1 MSMFKEFAMPPL
13 VLTVI
18 AAVVTGALV
27 ATESVTTPIIEQQAA
42 AAADA
47 ARAVVLPS
55 ADSFTQ
61 VTVDEMPEGGVDI
74 YEANNGT
81 GYVVTAQA
89 KGYGG
94 MLKVMVGIDSNGLIS
109 GTEVLEN
116 NETQGLGSKV
126 SEHAFMDQ
134 YIGKDSTLEG
144 IETISGTTISSNAF
158 SKAVQ
163 NAYQVY
169 GVAAGVEVAGTQ
181 RDPITDEVK
190 AELFPNVT
198 SFQKYAVEG
207 EAYKAGDEG
216 YIVVTSNA
224 GFAGDV
230 TTAIGFDLDG
240 AITGVVFTETS
251 ETQDYGEQYTRASW
265 KDAQVGKTSADE
277 LDLISG
283 STVTYDALKL
293 NFTEAFEM
301 LPTLADASLEYEG
314 TAEGY
319 NGTMTVAVGIDSTGA
334 ITSVRLVDSA
344 DDFASKVSDEAFTSQ
359 FVGKTSTD
367 GISTISGAT
376 VSSTAFIEAVNN
388 ALAAQKGA

>member
-1 MSMFKEFAMPPL
+1 
-13 VLTVI
+13 
-18 AAVVTGALV
+18 
-27 ATESVTTPIIEQQAA
+27 
-42 AAADA
+42 
-47 ARAVVLPS
+47 
-55 ADSFTQ
+55 
-61 VTVDEMPEGGVDI
+61 MPEGGVDV
-74 YEANNGT
+74 YEATNGS

-94 MLKVMVGIDSNGLIS
+94 MLKVMVGIDSNGLIT

-134 YIGKDSTLEG
+134 YIGKDSNLEG
-144 IETISGTTISSNAF
+144 IEAIGGTTISSNAF
-158 SKAVQ
+158 TKAVRI
-163 NAYQVY
+163 AYEVY
-169 GVAAGVEVAGTQ
+169 GQAAGVEITGVE
-181 RDPITDEVK
+181 REPISDEVK

-207 EAYKAGDEG
+207 EAYRAGNEG
-216 YIVVTSNA
+216 YIIVTTSA

-230 TTAIGFDLDG
+230 TTAIGLDNNG

-251 ETQDYGEQYTRASW
+251 ETQDYGEQYTRNSW
-265 KDAQVGKTSADE
+265 KTAQVGKTSADE
-277 LDLISG
+277 LDMISG
-283 STVTYDALKL
+283 ATITGDALKQ
-293 NFTEAFEM
+293 NFAQAFEL
-301 LPTLADASLEYEG
+301 LPTLADASLEYVG

-334 ITSVRLVDSA
+334 ITSVRLVESG

>member
-61 VTVDEMPEGGVDI
+61 VTVDEMPEGGIDI

-230 TTAIGFDLDG
+230 TTAIGFDLNG

>member
-13 VLTVI
+13 VLTII

-27 ATESVTTPIIEQQAA
+27 ATESITTPIIQAQAA

-47 ARAVVLPS
+47 ARAVVLPA
-55 ADSFTQ
+55 ADSFEQ
-61 VTVDEMPEGGVDI
+61 VTVDEMPEGGIDV
-74 YEANNGT
+74 YEATNGS

-94 MLKVMVGIDSNGLIS
+94 MLKVMVGIDSNGLIT

-144 IETISGTTISSNAF
+144 LEVISGTTISSNAF
-158 SKAVQ
+158 TKAVQ

-169 GVAAGVEVAGTQ
+169 AVAAGVEVAGVE
-181 RDPITDEVK
+181 REPITDEVK
-190 AELFPNVT
+190 AELFPNVA

-207 EAYKAGDEG
+207 EAYKAGNEG
-216 YIVVTSNA
+216 CIIVTTSA
-224 GFAGDV
+224 GFAGDI
-230 TTAIGFDLDG
+230 TTAIGFDNNG

-251 ETQDYGEQYTRASW
+251 ETADYGEMYTRASW

-277 LDLISG
+277 LDVISG
-283 STVTYDALKL
+283 ATITGDALKQ
-293 NFTEAFEM
+293 NFAQAFEM

-334 ITSVRLVDSA
+334 ITSVRLVESG
-344 DDFASKVSDEAFTSQ
+344 DDFVSKVSDEAFTSQ
-359 FVGKTSTD
+359 FIGKTSTD

>member
-230 TTAIGFDLDG
+230 TTAIGFDLNG

-265 KDAQVGKTSADE
+265 KDAQMGKTSADE

-283 STVTYDALKL
+283 ATVTYDALKL

-334 ITSVRLVDSA
+334 ITSVRLVDST

>member
-230 TTAIGFDLDG
+230 TTAIGFDPNG

-283 STVTYDALKL
+283 ATVTYDALKL

>member
-27 ATESVTTPIIEQQAA
+27 ATESITTPIIEQQAA

-47 ARAVVLPS
+47 ARAVVLPA
-55 ADSFTQ
+55 ADSFNQ
-61 VTVDEMPEGGVDI
+61 LTVDEMPEGGVDV
-74 YEANNGT
+74 YEATNGS

-94 MLKVMVGIDSNGLIS
+94 MLKVMVGIDSNGLIT

-134 YIGKDSTLEG
+134 YIGKDSNLEG
-144 IETISGTTISSNAF
+144 IEAIGGTTISSNAF
-158 SKAVQ
+158 TKAVRI
-163 NAYQVY
+163 AYEVY
-169 GVAAGVEVAGTQ
+169 GQAAGVEIAGVE
-181 RDPITDEVK
+181 REPISDEVK
-190 AELFPNVT
+190 AELLPNVT

-207 EAYKAGDEG
+207 EAYRAGNEG
-216 YIVVTSNA
+216 YIIVTTSA

-230 TTAIGFDLDG
+230 TTAIGLDNNG

-251 ETQDYGEQYTRASW
+251 ETQDYGEQYTRNSW
-265 KDAQVGKTSADE
+265 KTAQVGKTSADE
-277 LDLISG
+277 LDMISG
-283 STVTYDALKL
+283 ATITGDALKQ
-293 NFTEAFEM
+293 NFAQAFEL
-301 LPTLADASLEYEG
+301 LPTLADASLEYVG

-334 ITSVRLVDSA
+334 ITSVRLVESG

>member
-94 MLKVMVGIDSNGLIS
+94 MLKVMVRIDSNGLIS

-230 TTAIGFDLDG
+230 TTAIGFDLNG

-283 STVTYDALKL
+283 ATVTYDALKL

>member
-27 ATESVTTPIIEQQAA
+27 ATESITTPIIEQQAA

-47 ARAVVLPS
+47 ARAVVLPA
-55 ADSFTQ
+55 ADSFNQ
-61 VTVDEMPEGGVDI
+61 LTVDEMPEGGVDV
-74 YEANNGT
+74 YEATNGS

-94 MLKVMVGIDSNGLIS
+94 MLKVMVGIDSNGLIT

-134 YIGKDSTLEG
+134 YIGKDSNLEG
-144 IETISGTTISSNAF
+144 IEAIGGTTISSNAF
-158 SKAVQ
+158 TKAARI
-163 NAYQVY
+163 AYEVY
-169 GVAAGVEVAGTQ
+169 GQAAGVEIAGVE
-181 RDPITDEVK
+181 REPISDEVK

-207 EAYKAGDEG
+207 EAYRAGNEG
-216 YIVVTSNA
+216 YIIVTTSA

-230 TTAIGFDLDG
+230 TTAIGLDNNG

-251 ETQDYGEQYTRASW
+251 ETQDYGEQYTRNSW
-265 KDAQVGKTSADE
+265 KTAQVGKTSADE
-277 LDLISG
+277 LDMISG
-283 STVTYDALKL
+283 ATITGDALKQ
-293 NFTEAFEM
+293 NFAQAFEL
-301 LPTLADASLEYEG
+301 LPTLADASLEYVG

-334 ITSVRLVDSA
+334 ITSVRLVESG

>member
-1 MSMFKEFAMPPL
+1 MGMFKEFAMPPL

-230 TTAIGFDLDG
+230 TTAIGFDLNG

-283 STVTYDALKL
+283 ATVTYDALKL

-334 ITSVRLVDSA
+334 ITSVRLVDST

>member
-27 ATESVTTPIIEQQAA
+27 ATESITTPIIEQQAA

-47 ARAVVLPS
+47 ARAVVLPA
-55 ADSFTQ
+55 ADSFNQ
-61 VTVDEMPEGGVDI
+61 LTVDEMPEGGVDV
-74 YEANNGT
+74 YEATNGS

-94 MLKVMVGIDSNGLIS
+94 MLKVMVGIDSNGLIT

-134 YIGKDSTLEG
+134 YIGKDSNLEG
-144 IETISGTTISSNAF
+144 IEAIGGTTISSNAF
-158 SKAVQ
+158 TKAVRI
-163 NAYQVY
+163 AYEVY
-169 GVAAGVEVAGTQ
+169 GQAAGVEIAGVE
-181 RDPITDEVK
+181 REPISDEVK

-207 EAYKAGDEG
+207 EAYRAGNEG
-216 YIVVTSNA
+216 YIIVTTSA

-230 TTAIGFDLDG
+230 TTAIGLDNNG

-251 ETQDYGEQYTRASW
+251 ETQDYGEQYTRNSW
-265 KDAQVGKTSADE
+265 KTAQVGKTSADE
-277 LDLISG
+277 LDVISG
-283 STVTYDALKL
+283 ATITGDALKQ
-293 NFTEAFEM
+293 NFAQAFEL
-301 LPTLADASLEYEG
+301 LPTLADASLEYVG

-334 ITSVRLVDSA
+334 ITGIRVVESG
-344 DDFASKVSDEAFTSQ
+344 DDFVSKVSDEAFTSQ
-359 FVGKTSTD
+359 FIGKTSTD

>member
-1 MSMFKEFAMPPL
+1 M
-13 VLTVI
+13 
-18 AAVVTGALV
+18 
-27 ATESVTTPIIEQQAA
+27 
-42 AAADA
+42 
-47 ARAVVLPS
+47 
-55 ADSFTQ
+55 
-61 VTVDEMPEGGVDI
+61 DEMPEGGIDI

-224 GFAGDV
+224 GFARRCNHCHW
-230 TTAIGFDLDG
+230 FR
-240 AITGVVFTETS
+240 S
-251 ETQDYGEQYTRASW
+251 ERRHYRRGIHRDQRNPGLRRTVYPCFLEGCSGGQDFGR
-265 KDAQVGKTSADE
+265 
-277 LDLISG
+277 
-283 STVTYDALKL
+283 
-293 NFTEAFEM
+293 
-301 LPTLADASLEYEG
+301 
-314 TAEGY
+314 
-319 NGTMTVAVGIDSTGA
+319 
-334 ITSVRLVDSA
+334 
-344 DDFASKVSDEAFTSQ
+344 
-359 FVGKTSTD
+359 
-367 GISTISGAT
+367 
-376 VSSTAFIEAVNN
+376 
-388 ALAAQKGA
+388 

>member
-230 TTAIGFDLDG
+230 TTAIGFDLNG

-283 STVTYDALKL
+283 ATVTYDALKL

-334 ITSVRLVDSA
+334 ITSVRLVDST

-359 FVGKTSTD
+359 FVGKTSAD

>member
-230 TTAIGFDLDG
+230 TTAIGFDLNG

-283 STVTYDALKL
+283 ATVTYDALKL

-301 LPTLADASLEYEG
+301 LPTLTDASLEYEG

>member
-134 YIGKDSTLEG
+134 YIGKDSALEG

-230 TTAIGFDLDG
+230 TTAIGFDLNG

>member
-230 TTAIGFDLDG
+230 TTAIGFDLNG

-277 LDLISG
+277 QDIISG
-283 STVTYDALKL
+283 STVTYVALKL
-293 NFTEAFEM
+293 NFTQALEM
-301 LPTLADASLEYEG
+301 MPTLADASLEYEG

>member
-230 TTAIGFDLDG
+230 TTAIGFDLNG

-265 KDAQVGKTSADE
+265 KDSQVGKTSADE

>member
-1 MSMFKEFAMPPL
+1 MPPL

-109 GTEVLEN
+109 GTEVLKN

-230 TTAIGFDLDG
+230 TTAIGFDLNG

>member
-27 ATESVTTPIIEQQAA
+27 ATESITTPIIEQQAA

-47 ARAVVLPS
+47 ARAVVLPA
-55 ADSFTQ
+55 ADSFNQ
-61 VTVDEMPEGGVDI
+61 LTVDEMPEGGVDV
-74 YEANNGT
+74 YEATNGS

-94 MLKVMVGIDSNGLIS
+94 MLKVMVGIDSNGLIT

-134 YIGKDSTLEG
+134 YIGKDSNLEG
-144 IETISGTTISSNAF
+144 IEAIGGTTISSNAF
-158 SKAVQ
+158 TKAVRI
-163 NAYQVY
+163 AYEVY
-169 GVAAGVEVAGTQ
+169 GQAAGVEIAGVE
-181 RDPITDEVK
+181 REPISDEAK

-207 EAYKAGDEG
+207 EAYRAGNEG
-216 YIVVTSNA
+216 YIIVTTSA

-230 TTAIGFDLDG
+230 TTAIGLDNNG

-251 ETQDYGEQYTRASW
+251 ETQDYGEQYTRNSW
-265 KDAQVGKTSADE
+265 KTAQVGKTSADE
-277 LDLISG
+277 LDMISG
-283 STVTYDALKL
+283 ATITGDALKQ
-293 NFTEAFEM
+293 NFAQAFEL
-301 LPTLADASLEYEG
+301 LPTLADASLEYVG

-334 ITSVRLVDSA
+334 ITSVRLVESG

>member
-1 MSMFKEFAMPPL
+1 MPPL

-230 TTAIGFDLDG
+230 TTAIGFDLNG

-344 DDFASKVSDEAFTSQ
+344 DDFASKVSDETFTSQ

>member
-1 MSMFKEFAMPPL
+1 MPPL

-169 GVAAGVEVAGTQ
+169 AVAAGVEVAGTQ

-230 TTAIGFDLDG
+230 TTAIGFDLNG

-283 STVTYDALKL
+283 ATVTYDALKL

-334 ITSVRLVDSA
+334 ITSVRLVDST

>member
-158 SKAVQ
+158 SKAVR

-230 TTAIGFDLDG
+230 TTAIGFDLNG

>member
-230 TTAIGFDLDG
+230 TTAIGFDLNG

-344 DDFASKVSDEAFTSQ
+344 DDFASKVSDETFTSQ

>member
-109 GTEVLEN
+109 GTKVLEN

-230 TTAIGFDLDG
+230 TTAIGFDLNG

>member
-1 MSMFKEFAMPPL
+1 MSMFKDFGMPPL
-13 VLTVI
+13 VLTII

-27 ATESVTTPIIEQQAA
+27 VTEGITTPIIEAQAA

-47 ARAVVLPS
+47 ARAAVLPD
-55 ADSFTQ
+55 ADSFEEL
-61 VTVDEMPEGGVDI
+61 TVDEMPEGGI
-74 YEANNGT
+74 NAYKATNGS
-81 GYVVTAQA
+81 GYVITAEA

-94 MLKVMVGIDSNGLIS
+94 MLQVMVGIDSNGLIS
-109 GTEVLEN
+109 GTEVLVN
-116 NETQGLGSKV
+116 NETQGLGSRV
-126 SEHAFMDQ
+126 SEHDFMDQ

-144 IETISGTTISSNAF
+144 VEAISGTTISSNAF

-169 GVAAGVEVAGTQ
+169 GVVAGVQVAGVE

-198 SFQKYAVEG
+198 SFQRYAVDG

-216 YIVVTSNA
+216 YIIVTSNA

-230 TTAIGFDLDG
+230 TTAIGFDTNG
-240 AITGVVFTETS
+240 AVTGIVFTECS

-265 KDAQVGKTSADE
+265 TDAQVGKTSADE

-283 STVTYDALKL
+283 ATVTGDALKQ
-293 NFTEAFEM
+293 NFTDAFAL

-319 NGTMTVAVGIDSTGA
+319 NGTMTVAVGIDANGT
-334 ITSVRLVDSA
+334 ITSVRLVNSE
-344 DDFASKVSDEAFTSQ
+344 DDFATKVSDEAFTSQ

-367 GISTISGAT
+367 GISTVSGAT
-376 VSSTAFIEAVNN
+376 ISSTAFIEAVNN

>member
-18 AAVVTGALV
+18 AAVVTGALL
-27 ATESVTTPIIEQQAA
+27 ATESITTPMIEQQAA

-47 ARAVVLPS
+47 ARAVVLPA
-55 ADSFTQ
+55 ADSFNQ
-61 VTVDEMPEGGVDI
+61 LTVDEMPEGGVDV
-74 YEANNGT
+74 YEATNGS

-94 MLKVMVGIDSNGLIS
+94 MLKVMVGIDSNGLIT

-134 YIGKDSTLEG
+134 YIGKDSNLEG
-144 IETISGTTISSNAF
+144 IEAIGGTTISSNAF
-158 SKAVQ
+158 TKAVRI
-163 NAYQVY
+163 AYEVY
-169 GVAAGVEVAGTQ
+169 GQAAGVEIAGVE
-181 RDPITDEVK
+181 REPISDEVK

-207 EAYKAGDEG
+207 EAYRAGNEG
-216 YIVVTSNA
+216 YIIVTTSA

-230 TTAIGFDLDG
+230 TTAIGLDNNG

-251 ETQDYGEQYTRASW
+251 ETQDYGEQYTRNSW
-265 KDAQVGKTSADE
+265 KTAQVGKTSADE
-277 LDLISG
+277 LDMISG
-283 STVTYDALKL
+283 ATITGDALKQ
-293 NFTEAFEM
+293 NFAQAFEL
-301 LPTLADASLEYEG
+301 LPTLADASLEYVG

-334 ITSVRLVDSA
+334 ITSVRLVESG

>member
-55 ADSFTQ
+55 ADSFTL

-230 TTAIGFDLDG
+230 TTAIGFDLNG

-283 STVTYDALKL
+283 ATVTYDALKL

>member
-230 TTAIGFDLDG
+230 TTAIGFDLNG

-283 STVTYDALKL
+283 STVTYGALKL

>member
-1 MSMFKEFAMPPL
+1 MPPL

-61 VTVDEMPEGGVDI
+61 VTVDEMPEGGIDI

-230 TTAIGFDLDG
+230 TTAIGFDLNG

-283 STVTYDALKL
+283 ATVTYDALKL

>member
-27 ATESVTTPIIEQQAA
+27 ATESITTPIIEQQAA

-47 ARAVVLPS
+47 ARAVVLPA
-55 ADSFTQ
+55 ADSFNQ
-61 VTVDEMPEGGVDI
+61 LTVDEMPEGGVDV
-74 YEANNGT
+74 YEATNGS

-94 MLKVMVGIDSNGLIS
+94 MLKVMVGIDSNGLIT

-116 NETQGLGSKV
+116 NETHGLGSKV

-134 YIGKDSTLEG
+134 YIGKDSNLEG
-144 IETISGTTISSNAF
+144 IEAIGGTTISSNAF
-158 SKAVQ
+158 TKAVRI
-163 NAYQVY
+163 AYEVY
-169 GVAAGVEVAGTQ
+169 GQAAGVEIAGVE
-181 RDPITDEVK
+181 REPISDEVK

-207 EAYKAGDEG
+207 EAYRAGNEG
-216 YIVVTSNA
+216 YIIVTTSA

-230 TTAIGFDLDG
+230 TTAIGLDNNG

-251 ETQDYGEQYTRASW
+251 ETQDYGEQYTRNSW
-265 KDAQVGKTSADE
+265 KTAQVGKTSADE
-277 LDLISG
+277 LDMISG
-283 STVTYDALKL
+283 ATITGDALKQ
-293 NFTEAFEM
+293 NFAQAFEL
-301 LPTLADASLEYEG
+301 LPTLADASLEYVG

-334 ITSVRLVDSA
+334 ITSVRLVESG

>member
-230 TTAIGFDLDG
+230 TTAIGFDLNG

-283 STVTYDALKL
+283 ATVTYDALKM

-319 NGTMTVAVGIDSTGA
+319 NGTMTVVVGIDSTGA

>member
-27 ATESVTTPIIEQQAA
+27 ATESITTPIIEQQAV

-47 ARAVVLPS
+47 ARAVVLPA
-55 ADSFTQ
+55 ADSFNQ
-61 VTVDEMPEGGVDI
+61 LTVDEMPEGGVDV
-74 YEANNGT
+74 YEATNGS

-94 MLKVMVGIDSNGLIS
+94 MLKVMVGIDSNGLIT

-134 YIGKDSTLEG
+134 YIGKDSNLEG
-144 IETISGTTISSNAF
+144 IEAIGGTTISSNAF
-158 SKAVQ
+158 TKAVRI
-163 NAYQVY
+163 AYEVY
-169 GVAAGVEVAGTQ
+169 GQAAGVEIAGVE
-181 RDPITDEVK
+181 REPISDEVK

-207 EAYKAGDEG
+207 EAYRAGNEG
-216 YIVVTSNA
+216 YIIVTTSA

-230 TTAIGFDLDG
+230 TTAIGLDNNG

-251 ETQDYGEQYTRASW
+251 ETQDYGEQYTRNSW
-265 KDAQVGKTSADE
+265 KTAQVGKTSADE
-277 LDLISG
+277 LDMISG
-283 STVTYDALKL
+283 ATITGDALKQ
-293 NFTEAFEM
+293 NFAQAFEL
-301 LPTLADASLEYEG
+301 LPTLADASLEYVG

-334 ITSVRLVDSA
+334 ITSVRLVESG

>member
-61 VTVDEMPEGGVDI
+61 VTVDEMPEGGIDI

-230 TTAIGFDLDG
+230 TTAIGFDLNG

-367 GISTISGAT
+367 GISTISGTT

>member
-230 TTAIGFDLDG
+230 TTAIGFDLNG

-265 KDAQVGKTSADE
+265 KDAQVGKTSVDE

>member
-230 TTAIGFDLDG
+230 TTAIGFDLNG
-240 AITGVVFTETS
+240 VITGVVFTETS

>member
-27 ATESVTTPIIEQQAA
+27 ATESITTPIIEQQAA

-47 ARAVVLPS
+47 ARAVVLPA
-55 ADSFTQ
+55 ADSFNQ
-61 VTVDEMPEGGVDI
+61 LTVDEMPEGGVDV
-74 YEANNGT
+74 YEATNGS

-94 MLKVMVGIDSNGLIS
+94 MLKVMVGIDSNGLIT

-134 YIGKDSTLEG
+134 YIGKDSNLEG
-144 IETISGTTISSNAF
+144 IEAIGGTTISSNAF
-158 SKAVQ
+158 TKAVRI
-163 NAYQVY
+163 AYEVY
-169 GVAAGVEVAGTQ
+169 GQAAGVEIAGVE
-181 RDPITDEVK
+181 REPISDEVK

-207 EAYKAGDEG
+207 EAYRAGNEG
-216 YIVVTSNA
+216 YIIVTTSA

-230 TTAIGFDLDG
+230 TTAIGLDNNG

-251 ETQDYGEQYTRASW
+251 ETQDYGEQYTRNSW
-265 KDAQVGKTSADE
+265 KTAQVGKTSADE
-277 LDLISG
+277 LDVISG
-283 STVTYDALKL
+283 ATITGDALKQ
-293 NFTEAFEM
+293 NFAQAFEL
-301 LPTLADASLEYEG
+301 LPTLADASLEYVG

-334 ITSVRLVDSA
+334 ITSIRVVESG
-344 DDFASKVSDEAFTSQ
+344 DDFVSKVSDEAFTSQ
-359 FVGKTSTD
+359 FIGKTSTD